1 MGKGGEE
8 GGKGEEVEKEEGSKR
23 IERGEGK
30 RKRREEERGEGGEK
44 RKRREEGEGK
54 GREGGKG
61 REEGEKGEEVEIGR
75 KRIVKG
81 QGKKLFSARS
91 SIRYTN

>member
-30 RKRREEERGEGGEK
+30 RKRREEEKGGRGGKGERRGEG
-44 RKRREEGEGK
+44 EGR
-54 GREGGKG
+54 GRERRGSRNWEKKDS
-61 REEGEKGEEVEIGR
+61 EGPR
-75 KRIVKG
+75 
-81 QGKKLFSARS
+81 
-91 SIRYTN
+91 